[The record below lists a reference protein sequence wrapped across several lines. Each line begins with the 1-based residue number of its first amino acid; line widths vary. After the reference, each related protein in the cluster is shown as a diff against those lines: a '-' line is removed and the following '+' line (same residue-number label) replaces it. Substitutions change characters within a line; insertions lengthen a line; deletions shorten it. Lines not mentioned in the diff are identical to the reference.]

1 MNFQYSNSSNI
12 SRFDKLSEITSDGN
26 LKYAQW
32 YYGPQKRLLS
42 SIKLNLAGGK
52 IYDSASLIASFQK
65 INESRIQKS
74 VREKK
79 YAQSILKKQQEAQ
92 KEQQELLESQIKKD
106 KEKSVFKRW
115 SSDARSKFSV
125 ITLKRENG
133 NKAIKLPSTP
143 ESK

>member
-1 MNFQYSNSSNI
+1 MKSLSRFSTIFIVFTFVFASENNSIVDGENTDVSNTDSNI
-12 SRFDKLSEITSDGN
+12 QAIDQEVLPIDVE
-26 LKYAQW
+26 
-32 YYGPQKRLLS
+32 
-42 SIKLNLAGGK
+42 
-52 IYDSASLIASFQK
+52 K

-74 VREKK
+74 IREKK

-133 NKAIKLPSTP
+133 NKAIKLPSAQ

>member
-1 MNFQYSNSSNI
+1 MKGLSRISTIFIVFTFVFASENNSIVADENSEVNNSDSNI
-12 SRFDKLSEITSDGN
+12 QAIDSEVLPIDVE
-26 LKYAQW
+26 
-32 YYGPQKRLLS
+32 
-42 SIKLNLAGGK
+42 
-52 IYDSASLIASFQK
+52 K

>member
-1 MNFQYSNSSNI
+1 MKSLFRFSTIFIVFTFVFASENNPIVADENSEVNNTDSNI
-12 SRFDKLSEITSDGN
+12 QAIDSEVLPIDVE
-26 LKYAQW
+26 
-32 YYGPQKRLLS
+32 
-42 SIKLNLAGGK
+42 
-52 IYDSASLIASFQK
+52 K

-74 VREKK
+74 IREKK
-79 YAQSILKKQQEAQ
+79 YAQSILKKQQGAK
-92 KEQQELLESQIKKD
+92 KEQQELLENQIKKD

-133 NKAIKLPSTP
+133 NKAIKLPSSP

>member
-1 MNFQYSNSSNI
+1 MKSLSRVSTVFIVFAFVFASENNSIIDGENTDVNNTDSNI
-12 SRFDKLSEITSDGN
+12 QAIDSEVLPIDVE
-26 LKYAQW
+26 
-32 YYGPQKRLLS
+32 
-42 SIKLNLAGGK
+42 
-52 IYDSASLIASFQK
+52 K

-74 VREKK
+74 IREKK
-79 YAQSILKKQQEAQ
+79 YAQSILKKQQGAK

>member
-1 MNFQYSNSSNI
+1 MKSLSRISTIFIVFTFVFASENNPIVADENSEVNNSDSNI
-12 SRFDKLSEITSDGN
+12 QAIDSEVLPIDVE
-26 LKYAQW
+26 
-32 YYGPQKRLLS
+32 
-42 SIKLNLAGGK
+42 
-52 IYDSASLIASFQK
+52 K

-74 VREKK
+74 IREKK

-143 ESK
+143 DSK

>member
-1 MNFQYSNSSNI
+1 MKSLSRISTIFIFFTFVFASENNLTVDGENTDVNNTDSNI
-12 SRFDKLSEITSDGN
+12 QAIDSEVLPID
-26 LKYAQW
+26 
-32 YYGPQKRLLS
+32 
-42 SIKLNLAGGK
+42 IE
-52 IYDSASLIASFQK
+52 K

>member
-1 MNFQYSNSSNI
+1 MMKSLSRISTIFIVFTFVFASENNSIVADENSEVNNSDSNI
-12 SRFDKLSEITSDGN
+12 QAIDSEVLPIDVE
-26 LKYAQW
+26 
-32 YYGPQKRLLS
+32 
-42 SIKLNLAGGK
+42 
-52 IYDSASLIASFQK
+52 K

-74 VREKK
+74 IMEKK
-79 YAQSILKKQQEAQ
+79 YAQSVLKK
-92 KEQQELLESQIKKD
+92 QQELLESQIKKD